1 MKCEVCGKK
10 ASYKHEGN
18 RYCYGCFIDKAIKN
32 GDVKVKNI
40 NITVYEYED
49 EEYWDSPEYS
59 FDNGID
65 DLLEELETGYEVEF
79 VE

>member
-10 ASYKHEGN
+10 ASYKHEDKG
-18 RYCYGCFIDKAIKN
+18 YCYSCFIDKAIKN
-32 GDVKVKNI
+32 GDVKVRNI

-79 VE
+79 TE